1 MYGNGTKVEEN
12 GLVDKG
18 DKVLIFKEIEVKK
31 IVKECDLRKGYW
43 VFDERYPLYSRDSC
57 PFIDEGF
64 DCEGNGRLDR
74 NYSKWRWQP
83 QDCDLPR
90 YSQIQSFFFG
100 TLHFYL
106 FSYFLASLVMFRS

>member
-18 DKVLIFKEIEVKK
+18 DKVLIFKEIEVKKK

-74 NYSKWRWQP
+74 NYTKWRWQP

-90 YSQIQSFFFG
+90 YSQIQSF
-100 TLHFYL
+100 LCLEHFT
-106 FSYFLASLVMFRS
+106 FI

>member
-12 GLVDKG
+12 GLLDKS
-18 DKVLIFKEIEVKK
+18 DKVLIFKEIEVKKKK

-74 NYSKWRWQP
+74 NYTKRRWQP

-90 YSQIQSFFFG
+90 YSQIQSF
-100 TLHFYL
+100 LCLEHFT
-106 FSYFLASLVMFRS
+106 FI